1 MTIELPE
8 HLRTGPLA
16 EAAARALNDAAS
28 MASASNSVPRIS
40 LRGRE
45 FRFIENGE
53 EVLKLRDSIDV
64 IMMGVEPGPNLMIK
78 TYYEKGYQPGAKE
91 PPTCASDDGIAP
103 SGWVQSKQADLCKNC
118 KWNQFGSAI
127 SPTGK
132 ATKKCRDSKRV
143 WLKLADTTQVN
154 GQPIQQPGLK
164 DRTLYGMNVSVASL
178 KSFSEHGRKLAS
190 MGQGPAVCVTRI
202 KMLDTEF
209 PQVDFEIAAWL
220 DAVQAP
226 LSLQMAAE
234 RPWKIFSN
242 AGLALAAPEAG
253 KAGLPSAL
261 PGQNVGQPP
270 AHLQT
275 ASVQQAAVQ
284 QANEVL
290 DAVQVPATPTPS
302 KPVTDTDIDDA
313 VGTW

>member
-16 EAAARALNDAAS
+16 EAAARALIDAAS

-53 EVLKLRDSIDV
+53 ELFKLRDSIDV
-64 IMMGVEPGPNLMIK
+64 IVMGVEPGPNLMIK
-78 TYYEKGYQPGAKE
+78 TYYAAGYQPGAKE

-103 SGWVQSKQADLCKNC
+103 SPWVQSKQSDLCKTC
-118 KWNQFGSAI
+118 KWNAFGSAV

-132 ATKKCRDSKRV
+132 ATKKCRDSKRI
-143 WLKLADTTQVN
+143 WLKLADSQVIN
-154 GQPIQQPGLK
+154 GVTFPGLK
-164 DRTLYGMNVSVASL
+164 ERTLYGMNVSVASL
-178 KSFSEHGRKLAS
+178 KAFSEHGRKLAS
-190 MGQGPAVCVTRI
+190 MGQGPAVCVTKI

-220 DAVQAP
+220 SAEQAP

-234 RPWKIFSN
+234 RPWKMFSN
-242 AGLALAAPEAG
+242 AGLALSAPEAS
-253 KAGLPSAL
+253 KPGLPSAL
-261 PGQNVGQPP
+261 PGQPGAGAPP
-270 AHLQT
+270 QHLQ
-275 ASVQQAAVQ
+275 AS
-284 QANEVL
+284 EVV
-290 DAVQVPATPTPS
+290 DAVQTPTTPTPS
-302 KPVTDTDIDDA
+302 KPVSNGDIDDA
-313 VGTW
+313 VGKW

>member
-53 EVLKLRDSIDV
+53 EVLKLRDSVDV

-78 TYYEKGYQPGAKE
+78 TYYAAGYVPGAKE

-103 SGWVQSKQADLCKNC
+103 SGWVQSKQANLCKEC
-118 KWNQFGSAI
+118 KWNQFGSAV

-132 ATKKCRDSKRV
+132 PTKKCRDSKRV
-143 WLKLADTTQVN
+143 WLKLADTNVVN
-154 GQPIQQPGLK
+154 GQALKQPDLK
-164 DRTLYGMNVSVASL
+164 ERTLYGMNVSVASL
-178 KSFSEHGRKLAS
+178 KAFSDHGRKLAS
-190 MGQGPAVCVTRI
+190 LGQGPAVCVTRI

-209 PQVDFEIAAWL
+209 PQVDFEIVAWL

-226 LSLQMAAE
+226 LSLQMANE
-234 RPWKIFSN
+234 RPWKVFSN
-242 AGLALAAPEAG
+242 AGLALAAPETP

-261 PGQNVGQPP
+261 PGQVP
-270 AHLQT
+270 AHLQQ
-275 ASVQQAAVQ
+275 ASTTQPPFDV
-284 QANEVL
+284 
-290 DAVQVPATPTPS
+290 DMPATTVAPTPTPS
-302 KPVTDTDIDDA
+302 KPVTDGDIDDA
-313 VGTW
+313 VGKW